1 MGNKA
6 SSASTPTRYTAE
18 QQAAVNEAHRRAS
31 SVVFMPRATFTDA
44 ELADP
49 AFLAAADSFNQV
61 GNPVRRLSAHDGPAR
76 FTNTT
81 ESRFSVVFTPRTG
94 YTDADLA
101 DLARMP
107 PATAPQNQARE
118 GEPVRRFSDARE
130 SVSRYSVVYTPRGAY
145 DV

>member
-1 MGNKA
+1 MGAK
-6 SSASTPTRYTAE
+6 SSSTINTRYTAE

-49 AFLAAADSFNQV
+49 VFLAAADSYHQV
-61 GNPVRRLSAHDGPAR
+61 GKNVHRPSASDVNAR

-81 ESRFSVVFTPRTG
+81 EKRFSVVFTPRTG

-101 DLARMP
+101 ELARMP
-107 PATAPQNQARE
+107 PAMEIAPRHQSAHD
-118 GEPVRRFSDARE
+118 GELVRRFSGAEPRF
-130 SVSRYSVVYTPRGAY
+130 SVVFTPRGAY